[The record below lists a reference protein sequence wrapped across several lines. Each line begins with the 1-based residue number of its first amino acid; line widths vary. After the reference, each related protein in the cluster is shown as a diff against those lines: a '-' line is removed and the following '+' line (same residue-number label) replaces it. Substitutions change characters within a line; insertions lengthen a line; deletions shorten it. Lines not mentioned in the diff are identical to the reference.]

1 MDERSGSG
9 SGRDAA
15 HSAVESA
22 GPCTTSTDPGPT
34 TATATGAFAER
45 AEWAPAPTQWIG
57 TGERKPRTASIAG
70 SFAVDGLEGP
80 LSVWLDEITGLTSTV
95 SLKWVSLYR
104 LTTVDPRPPIAC
116 VGLPLVMCESPLP

>member
-1 MDERSGSG
+1 M
-9 SGRDAA
+9 RDLAA
-15 HSAVESA
+15 
-22 GPCTTSTDPGPT
+22 CTTSTDPGPT

-57 TGERKPRTASIAG
+57 TGERKPRTVSIAG

-116 VGLPLVMCESPLP
+116 VGLPLVMCEPPLP